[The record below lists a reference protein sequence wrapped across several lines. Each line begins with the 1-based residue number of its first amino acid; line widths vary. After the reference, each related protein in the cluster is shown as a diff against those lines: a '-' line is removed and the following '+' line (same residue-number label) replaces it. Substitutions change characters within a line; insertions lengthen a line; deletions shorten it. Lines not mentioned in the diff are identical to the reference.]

1 MKTRKIIVKILD
13 NIFNNGAYS
22 NIELNKYLNS
32 EEINAK
38 DRGLIT
44 EVVYGTIKYKRTIDI
59 ILSKYVKDIAQIDLA
74 VINILRSAI
83 YQMKFLD
90 RVPNYAVVNEAVNL
104 AKLVSQNSSRFVN
117 GVLRN
122 YIRNEGRNYKQD
134 FSKIE
139 SLGYDYSFEKWMIEL
154 FIRQYGEE
162 TTIKILK
169 GLNCKPNITVRVNS
183 IKGSYDDIFEML
195 EKEEYDVE
203 EGALCPDAIK
213 INRGSN
219 IEKNPLFND
228 GYITVQDESAM
239 MVAAL
244 FNIENGDKI
253 MDLCS
258 APGGKTTHMAELLN
272 NTGEVLAFDIHEHK
286 LKLIEE
292 NAHRL
297 ALTNIKTGIMD
308 AAKINSKY
316 INYASKVLI
325 DVPCSG
331 LGIIRK
337 KPEIKWNKK
346 AKELRE
352 LVEIQRNIMEN
363 AWNYLQE
370 GGELV
375 YSTCTLNK
383 RENEENVDWFVEK
396 HRDAKIEKVFL
407 GKASNLLYNDNGSIT
422 ILPNEHMD
430 GFFIAK
436 LRKSG
441 R

>member
-32 EEINAK
+32 EEINPK
-38 DRGLIT
+38 DRALIT
-44 EVVYGTIKYKRTIDI
+44 EVVYGTIKYKRTIDV

-83 YQMKFLD
+83 YQMRFLD

-104 AKLVSQNSSRFVN
+104 AKEVSQNSSRFVN

-134 FSKIE
+134 FSKLE

-154 FIRQYGEE
+154 FIRQYGEY
-162 TTIKILK
+162 TTLEILK

-183 IKGSYDDIFEML
+183 MKGSYDDIFEML

-203 EGALCPDAIK
+203 EGALCPEAIK

-219 IEKNPLFND
+219 IEKNPLFID

-239 MVAAL
+239 MVAPL
-244 FNIENGDKI
+244 FNIENGDRI

-258 APGGKTTHMAELLN
+258 APGGKTTHAAELLE

-292 NAHRL
+292 NANRL
-297 ALTNIKTGIMD
+297 DLTNIKTGIMD
-308 AAKINSKY
+308 AAKIDSKY

-370 GGELV
+370 GGELI

-383 RENEENVDWFVEK
+383 RENEENIDWFVEK

-407 GKASNLLYNDNGSIT
+407 GKAPNLLYNANGSIT

>member
-219 IEKNPLFND
+219 VEKNPLFND

-352 LVEIQRNIMEN
+352 LVEIQRSIMEN

-370 GGELV
+370 GGELI

-407 GKASNLLYNDNGSIT
+407 GKASNLLYNDNGSVT

>member
-154 FIRQYGEE
+154 FIRQYGED
-162 TTIKILK
+162 TTIEILK

-183 IKGSYDDIFEML
+183 VKGSYDDIFEML

-352 LVEIQRNIMEN
+352 LVEIQRSIMEN

-370 GGELV
+370 GGELI

-407 GKASNLLYNDNGSIT
+407 GKASNLLYNDNGSVT

>member
-13 NIFNNGAYS
+13 NIFNNEAYS

-32 EEINAK
+32 EEINSK

-104 AKLVSQNSSRFVN
+104 AKEVSQNSSRFVN

-139 SLGYDYSFEKWMIEL
+139 SLAYDYSFEKWMIEL
-154 FIRQYGEE
+154 FIRQYGED
-162 TTIKILK
+162 TTIEILK

-183 IKGSYDDIFEML
+183 LKGSYDDVFEML
-195 EKEEYDVE
+195 EKEGYDVE
-203 EGALCPDAIK
+203 EGALCPEAVK

-219 IEKNPLFND
+219 IEKNPVFND

-239 MVAAL
+239 MVAPL

-258 APGGKTTHMAELLN
+258 APGGKTTHLAELLE
-272 NTGEVLAFDIHEHK
+272 NTGEVLAFDIYEHK

-292 NAHRL
+292 NANRL

-308 AAKINSKY
+308 ATKIDSKY

-352 LVEIQRNIMEN
+352 LVQIQRTIMEN

-370 GGELV
+370 GGELI

-383 RENEENVDWFVEK
+383 RENEENIDWFVEK

-407 GKASNLLYNDNGSIT
+407 GKASNLLYNDNGSVT

-436 LRKSG
+436 LIKG

>member
-1 MKTRKIIVKILD
+1 
-13 NIFNNGAYS
+13 
-22 NIELNKYLNS
+22 
-32 EEINAK
+32 
-38 DRGLIT
+38 
-44 EVVYGTIKYKRTIDI
+44 
-59 ILSKYVKDIAQIDLA
+59 
-74 VINILRSAI
+74 
-83 YQMKFLD
+83 
-90 RVPNYAVVNEAVNL
+90 
-104 AKLVSQNSSRFVN
+104 
-117 GVLRN
+117 
-122 YIRNEGRNYKQD
+122 
-134 FSKIE
+134 
-139 SLGYDYSFEKWMIEL
+139 
-154 FIRQYGEE
+154 
-162 TTIKILK
+162 
-169 GLNCKPNITVRVNS
+169 
-183 IKGSYDDIFEML
+183 
-195 EKEEYDVE
+195 
-203 EGALCPDAIK
+203 
-213 INRGSN
+213 
-219 IEKNPLFND
+219 
-228 GYITVQDESAM
+228 M
-239 MVAAL
+239 MVAPL

-258 APGGKTTHMAELLN
+258 APGGKTTHLAELLE
-272 NTGEVLAFDIHEHK
+272 NTGEVLAFDIYEHK

-292 NAHRL
+292 NANRL

-308 AAKINSKY
+308 ATKIDSKY

-352 LVEIQRNIMEN
+352 LVQIQRTIMEN

-370 GGELV
+370 GGELI

-383 RENEENVDWFVEK
+383 RENEENIDWFVEK

-407 GKASNLLYNDNGSIT
+407 GKASNLLYNDNGSVT

-436 LRKSG
+436 LIKG